1 MAITDNRTSVDAS
14 LVPYIR
20 SKQVEFATRNLKPF
34 ALARI
39 FFDDIA
45 VNSYVQAANRI
56 IIDSKLVVTLSQN
69 NTQTIYANDIVY
81 QGSSNTD
88 NTFNGIV
95 DSVSGNTIIIRR
107 SSRQDKSIGGN
118 GLTGNFDDTLEILVE
133 NVTSGSTYT
142 KGNVIT
148 VSSQNTADAFYAGEG
163 VLCKQAGN
171 HYATIISTSGDNIIY
186 VNQNYINLNVGGLG
200 NAISAMTNDFKA
212 GDIVYQT
219 ADGSKRYDKAVFI
232 GEVAYYNKEGGGS
245 TRGVLAVKHVT
256 GRLVANSV
264 GVDFANNVAT
274 NARSYIW
281 NNSNT
286 SAKPLFAGDYNKDTF
301 GSTGGRTIQSI
312 TNSSANVLVN
322 SYFPRSSIIANTDAG
337 PNNQCINMHVS
348 ATIGRAVVGNLVYF
362 VSGTGV
368 GEIRRCTG
376 FVSANPEIIVLNSAP
391 SFTMTGNTY
400 FSIENMYIDSYGG
413 QGGIFH
419 IPEYPNLKFKT
430 GNRVLS
436 VTDTNTFD
444 NPDYGMRAAATYS
457 ATGVF
462 KTGTETQT
470 TPILNV
476 LPEVNSDA
484 PVKPISPS
492 ERTFNNDAT
501 KSPLTDKA
509 GGSVPRLPIGDSLAQ
524 TFFTPKPASNKQ
536 DYGMFVSSI
545 DLFFKTK
552 PSYANGGMLLPV
564 TVKIA
569 EVVNG
574 FPTQTYLGTSTVQ
587 FDKIKVST
595 TPSSSNTNTITK
607 FTFPDPVYLQPSRE
621 YAIIV
626 NSDSPDYEV
635 FVAEM
640 GSLVLGA
647 TQPRRISDQPY
658 AGAFFRA
665 QNSSTWA
672 PYNNIDLMFVI
683 NKAVFNTS
691 GSAVF
696 RLADTPTSNVEVDR
710 VTLLSTDLKF
720 PKASLSYSVKGMY
733 AYNATQDAGVAV
745 EPNSTL
751 DYGALLDRS
760 ASTGSVSF
768 LNRRRIYSGNA
779 NSYQLTVNMSTTD
792 TDISPVI
799 NLERLGLSAVRYKI
813 NNGGLPNTVISIT
826 SKGVGY
832 NAAVT
837 SGNAI
842 VGGSNNSINNFAQLY
857 RETFYAN
864 NFNIGFYNIAISGGG
879 GSGATGFAVANTDGT
894 NTVNYIVITTS
905 GSGYVETPAL
915 TIANGNATT
924 NTTATALVS
933 GETGKSGGNIYA
945 KYISREIILEDGFE
959 AGDLRV
965 FTDAIRPSP
974 TDIQVYYKVL
984 SPDDPEKLSDKSW
997 RRMEKYKDIYS
1008 RNATTN
1014 VTLEFRPSLSE
1025 NRISYTEN
1033 GRTYPI
1039 GGRYKRFAVK
1049 VCLLTPDPALVPKI
1063 DNLRIIAVPE
1073 G

>member
-1 MAITDNRTSVDAS
+1 MAITDNTTTVDAS

-20 SKQVEFATRNLKPF
+20 NRQVEFATRNLKPF

-56 IIDSKLVVTLSQN
+56 IIDSKLVVTISN
-69 NTQTIYANDIVY
+69 NSQTIYANDIVY

-95 DSVSGNTIIIRR
+95 DSWSGNTLIIRR

-118 GLTGNFDDTLEILVE
+118 GLTGNFDDTLQLYIE
-133 NVTSGSTYT
+133 NVTSGLTYT
-142 KGNVIT
+142 SANVVT
-148 VSSQNTADAFYAGEG
+148 VVSQNTADAFYPGEG
-163 VLCKQAGN
+163 VLCRQAGN
-171 HYATIISTSGDNIIY
+171 HFATIISTSGDNIIY

-200 NAISAMTNDFKA
+200 NAISAMTNDFKV
-212 GDIVYQT
+212 GEIVYQT
-219 ADGSKRYDKAVFI
+219 SDGSKRYDKAVFV
-232 GEVAYYNKEGGGS
+232 GEVVYYNTEGGG
-245 TRGVLAVKHVT
+245 TTHGVIAIKHVS

-264 GVDFANNVAT
+264 GADYANNAAT
-274 NARSYIW
+274 NTRSYIW

-286 SAKPLFAGDYNKDTF
+286 SAKPLFASDYNKDTF

-312 TNSSANVLVN
+312 ANASANVLVN

-348 ATIGRAVVGNLVYF
+348 STIGRAVVGNLVYF

-368 GEIRRCTG
+368 GEVRRCTG
-376 FVSANPEIIVLNSAP
+376 FVSGNPETIVLNSAP

-400 FSIENMYIDSYGG
+400 FSVENMYVDSYGG
-413 QGGIFH
+413 QAGIFH

-457 ATGVF
+457 AVGRFRTGND
-462 KTGTETQT
+462 TQT
-470 TPILNV
+470 TPILTL

-484 PVKPISPS
+484 PVKPVSPS

-501 KSPLTDKA
+501 KSPLTDRA

-524 TFFTPKPASNKQ
+524 TFFTPKPSSNKP
-536 DYGMFVSSI
+536 DYGMFVSSV

-574 FPTQTYLGTSTVQ
+574 FPTQTYLGSSTVQ
-587 FDKIKVST
+587 FDKVKVST
-595 TPSSSNTNTITK
+595 NPSSSNTSTVTK
-607 FTFPDPVYLQPSRE
+607 FNFTDPVYLQPNRE
-621 YAIIV
+621 YALIV

-635 FVAEM
+635 YVAEM

-647 TQPRRISDQPY
+647 AQPRRISDQPY

-683 NKAVFNTS
+683 NKAVFNSS

-696 RLADTPTSNVEVDR
+696 NLADTPIANLDIDR
-710 VTLLSTDLKF
+710 VTLLSTDLRF
-720 PKASLSYSVKGMY
+720 PKGAVQYSVKGMY
-733 AYNATQDAGVAV
+733 AYNSNQDTGITV
-745 EPNSTL
+745 EPNSVL
-751 DYGALLDRS
+751 EYGSVLDRS
-760 ASTGSVSF
+760 ANTASASF
-768 LNRRRIYSGNA
+768 LNRRRIHGGNA
-779 NSYQLTVNMSTTD
+779 NSVQLTVTMTSTD
-792 TDISPVI
+792 TDISPII
-799 NLERLGLSAVRYKI
+799 NLERLGLSAVTYKI
-813 NNGGLPNTVISIT
+813 NNGGVSNTVISIT
-826 SKGVGY
+826 NKGVGY
-832 NAAVT
+832 NAHST
-837 SGNAI
+837 SGNVI
-842 VGGSNNSINNFAQLY
+842 IGGSNNSINNFAQLY
-857 RETFYAN
+857 RETYYAN
-864 NFNIGFYNIAISGGG
+864 SYNIGFYNISVSGGG
-879 GSGATGFAVANTDGT
+879 GSGVTGFAVANTDGS
-894 NTVNYIVITTS
+894 NTVNHIVITTS
-905 GSGYVETPAL
+905 GSGYIETPAI

-924 NTTATALVS
+924 NITATALVS
-933 GETGKSGGNIYA
+933 GETDKSGGNIYS

-965 FTDAIRPSP
+965 FMDAIRPSP

-1008 RNATTN
+1008 RTAAST
-1014 VTLEFRPSLSE
+1014 VMLEFRPSLEE

-1039 GGRYKRFAVK
+1039 GGRYKNFAIK
-1049 VCLLTPDPALVPKI
+1049 VCLLTPDPALVPKL
-1063 DNLRIIAVPE
+1063 DNLRIIAIPE